1 MLDAVTAAIFCLGR
15 RRSKET
21 ILSCSG
27 AGCKSVDGQLHAKPS
42 TPSVPGLP
50 PAAQVDGRGPV
61 GLSQQRGSAGPEDGR
76 NFAVPA
82 YEKRRCGRPRSSS
95 GPPAF
100 RIRIVISWQR
110 EGELRS
116 DPQDSGMKLTGTDQV
131 RALCLSL
138 PGGYRSPRQGPIL
151 THGAMQALV
160 TCGQCATLQL
170 ANSRPRSIPSVRQN
184 VVSEVIE
191 TTPLHRSETL
201 QLGADSSPIAHR
213 SHGKCGGVRI
223 RATQMRRKGV
233 EGSIEGGGAP
243 GDEVAP

>member
-1 MLDAVTAAIFCLGR
+1 MLRTCWWAIPERSPSLLGTLTGGMLDAVTAAIFCLGR

-42 TPSVPGLP
+42 TPSVSGLP

-95 GPPAF
+95 GRPPAF
-100 RIRIVISWQR
+100 RIRIVISWQS

-138 PGGYRSPRQGPIL
+138 LGGYRSPRQGPIL
-151 THGAMQALV
+151 NQGEMQALV

-170 ANSRPRSIPSVRQN
+170 ANNRPRSIPSVRQN
-184 VVSEVIE
+184 VGE
-191 TTPLHRSETL
+191 
-201 QLGADSSPIAHR
+201 
-213 SHGKCGGVRI
+213 
-223 RATQMRRKGV
+223 
-233 EGSIEGGGAP
+233 
-243 GDEVAP
+243 